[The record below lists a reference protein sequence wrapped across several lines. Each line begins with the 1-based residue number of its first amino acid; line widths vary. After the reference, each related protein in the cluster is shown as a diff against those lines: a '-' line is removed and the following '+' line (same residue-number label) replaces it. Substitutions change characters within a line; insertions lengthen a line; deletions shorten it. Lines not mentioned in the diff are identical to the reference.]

1 MSDKSR
7 REFLQTLGA
16 GALALVGVRFLAGC
30 EGVDFESKLAGRP
43 VDFLT
48 SAEDGVW
55 YFQSGNDDPKS
66 ASPSISRDEWS
77 LTLEDDSDT
86 LGELTYADLE
96 GYADDE
102 ITYWKTM
109 RCVTN
114 QSFGGPLTSFIANG
128 LFTGIPL
135 ATILDDVG
143 ATEAAAKLRT
153 FGRDGFRS
161 NVPYTRVMDAAED
174 QLPVIL
180 AYELN
185 GAPLSTL
192 RGGPVRLIIPEMWG
206 YKNVKWL
213 SRLRVTDDD
222 SFFGDYETEVFNP
235 EVNEEA
241 TPEQQELIDD
251 PGKLNLGTIVSNPP
265 GVAASV
271 PGPDVTI
278 AGASYVG
285 GGVIQSVDV
294 SLDDGPF
301 EPARIDSKEDILAD
315 LTDVQRQL
323 AERAAQ
329 SSDPFPWPGVWVTW
343 TRELTGL
350 SRGLHKL
357 QIGATDGTGRQ
368 QRSTQASRLVVAPP
382 VELSFEVT

>member
-1 MSDKSR
+1 MSDTSR
-7 REFLQTLGA
+7 REFLQTMGA

-30 EGVDFESKLAGRP
+30 EGVDFESKIAGRP

-77 LTLEDDSDT
+77 LSVENESET
-86 LGELTYADLE
+86 LGELNFADIE
-96 GYADDE
+96 GYSDQE
-102 ITYWKTM
+102 IIYWKTM

-114 QSFGGPLTSFIANG
+114 QSFGGPVTSFIANG

-135 ATILDDVG
+135 AAVLEDLG
-143 ATEAAAKLRT
+143 AAQTAAKLRT

-161 NVPYTRVMDAAED
+161 NLPYARVMDTPPE
-174 QLPVIL
+174 QQPVIL

-185 GAPLSTL
+185 GEPLSAL

-213 SRLRVTDDD
+213 SRLEVTDDNA
-222 SFFGDYETEVFNP
+222 FFGDYETEVFNP
-235 EVNEEA
+235 EVNQEA

-285 GGVIQSVDV
+285 GGVIESVEV
-294 SLDDGPF
+294 SLDNGPF
-301 EPARIDSKEDILAD
+301 EPARIDSKEEVLAG
-315 LTDVQRQL
+315 LTERQREL

-329 SSDPFPWPGVWVTW
+329 SSDPFPWTGIWVTW
-343 TRELTGL
+343 TRELTDL
-350 SRGLHKL
+350 SKGVHRI
-357 QIGATDGTGRQ
+357 QIGATDGLGRQ
-368 QRSTQASRLVVAPP
+368 QRTTQANRLVVAPP